1 MKKPKISKTLKEV
14 DLRIAELR
22 EAIEEEK
29 SKIVEEQ
36 RDFII
41 KKEEIAEKIRIREM
55 TIEEYALLLK
65 HYQQERE
72 DISNPS
78 SRNGRNG
85 GRKQH

>member
-41 KKEEIAEKIRIREM
+41 KKEEIAEKIKLREM
-55 TIEEYALLLK
+55 TIEEYALLLRY
-65 HYQQERE
+65 YQQERE
-72 DISNPS
+72 NISNPS
-78 SRNGRNG
+78 SRNERNG
-85 GRKQH
+85 GHKQH